1 MGVTI
6 MSTFKKLVVLLL
18 SAGMILAFIACG
30 SDSDNSSEEPAPAEE
45 QEETN
50 TSTDS
55 DISDP
60 FNFETVG
67 FSYELP
73 EDVKIENG
81 TIEKQDFGEISF
93 GSGVMMGYPVYY
105 DMTEEELMSLSDDEA
120 SSLNTAGTFVIICV
134 KDAKDTEE
142 AKDRFLKAM
151 ADFMGH
157 ELSQEEIE
165 IFSAVKEIHNEN
177 GYIWF
182 MSTREKSEVNEKCQA
197 EYDALHAAT
206 EDIVANH
213 MKFFAP
219 QEWEGFAEDTVLS
232 FETEDI
238 DGNPVKSEELFAKNK
253 VTMINLWGTYC
264 GPCIVE
270 MPELEKLSQDFA
282 SKGGGVV
289 GVVVDVPVGNDK
301 FLENAHTIVKETG
314 VTYPNLR
321 AWDGYDKI
329 LEHQGTPTTYFVDS
343 NGKLIGTPILGGQ
356 IDVYPKQM
364 EALLAEAE

>member
-1 MGVTI
+1 

-18 SAGMILAFIACG
+18 SAGMILAFTACG

-264 GPCIVE
+264 GPCKDE
-270 MPELEKLSQDFA
+270 MSELAKWAKELPDNVQII
-282 SKGGGVV
+282 GMV
-289 GVVVDVPVGNDK
+289 
-301 FLENAHTIVKETG
+301 HTIVKETG

>member
-1 MGVTI
+1 MG
-6 MSTFKKLVVLLL
+6 TFKKMVVLLL
-18 SAGMILAFIACG
+18 SAGMILTFTACG
-30 SDSDNSSEEPAPAEE
+30 SSSNDESAPEE
-45 QEETN
+45 QPETE
-50 TSTDS
+50 TTTPTAS
-55 DISDP
+55 DISDA
-60 FNFETVG
+60 FTFEGVG

-73 EDVKIENG
+73 EDVHIEKG

-105 DMTEEELMSLSDDEA
+105 DMTEEEIMSLSDDEA
-120 SSLNTAGTFVIICV
+120 SALNTAGTFVIICV
-134 KDAKDTEE
+134 KDAKDAEE

-151 ADFMGH
+151 ADFSGK
-157 ELSQEEIE
+157 ELSQEEIDF
-165 IFSAVKEIHNEN
+165 FSAIKEIHSEN
-177 GYIWF
+177 GCIWF
-182 MSTREKSEVNEKCQA
+182 MATRDKSEVNEECQA

-206 EDIVANH
+206 EDIIANH

-219 QEWEGFAEDTVLS
+219 EEWEGFAEDTVLS

-270 MPELEKLSQDFA
+270 MPELEKLSH
-282 SKGGGVV
+282 
-289 GVVVDVPVGNDK
+289 DK
-301 FLENAHTIVKETG
+301 YLENAHTIVKETG

-321 AWDGYDKI
+321 AWDGYDEV

-343 NGKLIGTPILGGQ
+343 NGKLIGAPILGGQ
-356 IDVYPKQM
+356 VNVYPKQM